1 MKKKR
6 GFVKILAD
14 LINPYSWVT
23 AARNWMFNK
32 GLIKSH
38 AFGVP
43 TVCVGNI
50 TVGGTGKTP
59 HTEYIVKLFQDRIAT
74 AVLSRGYG
82 RKSKGFAVAG
92 IDTPAEMIGDEPF
105 QIKNKFS
112 DTVVAVC
119 EKRADG
125 IKRITEEFRNTRL
138 VLLDDAFQHRH
149 VKAGL
154 NILLIDSRRPVW
166 NDCILPFGRLRESA
180 KGIKRADIVIFTKC
194 GSLTAEERKEHINY
208 IKKRKDIPVFFSG
221 MRYGRLY
228 KLTDAEKNGDIQGKE
243 VLLVTGI
250 ANPQPLM
257 TEVERTSSRTE
268 LAEYSDHHNFTARDF
283 VDIERKFNALQ
294 NGNRI
299 IVTTEKD
306 AARISCHK
314 EVPEVL
320 KEYIY
325 VMPIEV
331 EIMFNEEKLFN
342 QILEDYVTENSRDS

>member
-6 GFVKILAD
+6 GIVKILAD
-14 LINPYSWVT
+14 LINPYSWIT
-23 AARNWMFNK
+23 AARNRMFDT
-32 GLIKSH
+32 GLIKSR

-59 HTEYIVKLFQDRIAT
+59 HVEYIVRLFKDRIAT

-82 RKSKGFAVAG
+82 RKSKGFVVAG
-92 IDTPAEMIGDEPF
+92 IDTPAGMIGDEPF

-112 DTVVAVC
+112 DMVVAVC

-125 IKRITEEFRNTRL
+125 IRMIAEEFRDTGL
-138 VLLDDAFQHRH
+138 ILLDDAFQHRH

-154 NILLIDSRRPVW
+154 NILLIDSQRPLW
-166 NDCILPFGRLRESA
+166 NDCILPFGRLRESVR
-180 KGIKRADIVIFTKC
+180 GIRRADIVIFTKC
-194 GSLTAEERKEHINY
+194 GSLTAEEREEHTNY
-208 IKKRKDIPVFFSG
+208 IKRRKDIPVFFSR

-228 KLTDAEKNGDIQGKE
+228 KLSDTEKSVDIQGKE
-243 VLLVTGI
+243 ALLVTGI
-250 ANPQPLM
+250 ANPQPLKR
-257 TEVERTSSRTE
+257 EIERASSRTE
-268 LAEYSDHHNFTARDF
+268 LAEYGDHHNFTARDF

-294 NGNRI
+294 DGNRI

-306 AARISCHK
+306 AARISCH
-314 EVPEVL
+314 EDVPETL
-320 KEYIY
+320 KEHIY